1 MPSESETQ
9 LTKHGR
15 LHSFLAEQI
24 TSGEVGGGEFLP
36 SEPML
41 AKRFD
46 ISRGTVRQA
55 LAKLQ
60 NDGLV
65 ERIPGKGTLVRSLVS
80 EHQPITAVEKR
91 AALSVF
97 AVLLPEL
104 RTGHYPALV
113 QSFDEAAS
121 EFHHQTMFCAT
132 GNDVRRQGDII
143 LQLIDK
149 NIAGVALS
157 PPTVGAPPVHQI
169 RQLQNN
175 GIPVVLLHRG
185 VEGIAVPV
193 VAISYEQIAEMAV
206 EALIERGHRNIAY
219 VVSHQGQGPERYHEA
234 IADTMER
241 HGLELHPELVR
252 FGKSPMGPTGAPTA
266 ERLAEVEAAL
276 EQMMALPPD
285 LRPTAAFDPWD
296 ADAEAIYLALIH
308 QGKKIPEDFSLISFG
323 GATRSG
329 TLAARITSVTLD
341 EHTFSSQ
348 AVRLL
353 ESMHRGKEPIANN
366 RRYQV
371 GVQLFAGQTL
381 GDAPQV
387 GI

>member
-1 MPSESETQ
+1 MKSTSPDSDAQS
-9 LTKHGR
+9 TKHGR
-15 LHSFLAEQI
+15 LRCFLAEQI
-24 TSGEVGGGEFLP
+24 TSGRVGSGEFLP
-36 SEPML
+36 SEPAL
-41 AKRFD
+41 AKQFD

-55 LAKLQ
+55 LAELQ

-65 ERIPGKGTLVRSLVS
+65 ERIPGKGTLVRATVA
-80 EHQPITAVEKR
+80 ERQPVALEERT
-91 AALSVF
+91 ALSVF

-104 RTGHYPALV
+104 RTGHYPGLV

-121 EFHHQTMFCAT
+121 EFHHQTIFCTT

-149 NIAGVALS
+149 NVAGVAMS
-157 PPTVGAPPVHQI
+157 PPTVGAPPVHQV

-193 VAISYEQIAEMAV
+193 IAIPYEQIAEMAV
-206 EALIERGHRNIAY
+206 EALLERGHRNIALI
-219 VVSHQGQGPERYHEA
+219 VSHRGQSTERYLQA
-234 IADTMER
+234 FTTTLER
-241 HGLELHPELVR
+241 HRLQLHPELTL
-252 FGKSPMGPTGAPTA
+252 FGQSPMGPTGTPTA
-266 ERLAEVEAAL
+266 ERMAEVEEAL
-276 EQMMALPPD
+276 GRMLALPPD

-296 ADAEAIYLALIH
+296 ADAEAIYLALTH
-308 QGKKIPEDFSLISFG
+308 RGMRIPADFSLVSFG

-329 TLAARITSVTLD
+329 TLAARITSVTID
-341 EHTFSSQ
+341 ERTFAAQ

-353 ESMHRGKEPIANN
+353 ESMHRGREPIANN

-371 GVQLFAGQTL
+371 GINLFPGQTL
-381 GDAPQV
+381 GDVPK
-387 GI
+387 